1 MNRNQKRSFLLSE
14 SSWCNEINE
23 EDVTEE
29 VAGCMDEEKIEK
41 KKKEKKAT
49 RQLVT
54 VSINRGT
61 SSWWEESTVSNL
73 RSSIARCEKKEKKK
87 KLE

>member
-41 KKKEKKAT
+41 KKKRKESHA
-49 RQLVT
+49 
-54 VSINRGT
+54 SISDR
-61 SSWWEESTVSNL
+61 L
-73 RSSIARCEKKEKKK
+73 D
-87 KLE
+87 